1 MPALPVLRLS
11 TALRSIAKPLTLLAA
26 TIATIAMISPAN
38 SSGQVRRASST
49 RPAAAPVQALRVT
62 MGEGGSHIMGNPAAP
77 VRLVEF
83 VSYTCVHCSE
93 FSTEAGATLRNSYV
107 APGRISLEVRHIV
120 RDPVDM
126 AMAVATNCGAP
137 ARFFRRHDAMMA
149 AHNAILN
156 QVRTLPTATT
166 DRWNQTPLPSRLRMI
181 ANDSGVTAWMRQQGF
196 TPAAITACMANT
208 ATQERLVQMSRSG
221 LAAQVEG
228 TPSFALNGHLLQNV
242 YGWASLRPALDTVL
256 RP

>member
-1 MPALPVLRLS
+1 MPSPISLRL
-11 TALRSIAKPLTLLAA
+11 IAAPLMLLAA
-26 TIATIAMISPAN
+26 SFALIAPSSPAN
-38 SSGQVRRASST
+38 SSGPVRRAQPA
-49 RPAAAPVQALRVT
+49 RPAAVPAQALRVT

-83 VSYTCVHCSE
+83 VSYTCIHCSE
-93 FSTEAGATLRNSYV
+93 FSAEAGATLRNSYV

-149 AHNAILN
+149 AHNSILT
-156 QVRTLPTATT
+156 QVRALPETVTN
-166 DRWNQTPLPSRLRMI
+166 RWNQTPLPSRLQMI